1 MAANNIESYYY
12 SGQGVV
18 LMGEIDENGQALSLL
33 PIGNVSALTIAIE
46 TSRTE
51 HKESQTG
58 ARGTDKVITTEVGAA
73 VNITIEH
80 LIQANL
86 ALGLYGESKDVA
98 AATAKE
104 FKVPKVKLG
113 TVTPLPAIKLS
124 NVTVDDGADTPA
136 VTYTEGE
143 NYRVNMEAGSIY
155 WFTAAEQTAAGATE
169 TLADDAAVAINY
181 DSAAH
186 KQLDALT
193 SSAAPT
199 RFLRFE
205 GLNTVENNDPVVIDI
220 FKFESSPL
228 AEYALINEEISNIAL
243 EGNALAD
250 TSRTTGSKYF
260 TQRSLK

>member
-1 MAANNIESYYY
+1 MSANNIESYYY

-18 LMGEIDENGQALSLL
+18 MMGEIDANGNAHALR
-33 PIGNVSALTIAIE
+33 PIGNVSALSIAIE

-58 ARGTDKVITTEVGAA
+58 ARGTDKVITTEVGAS
-73 VNITIEH
+73 VNMTIEH
-80 LIQANL
+80 LIQDNL
-86 ALGLYGESKDVA
+86 ALGLYGETGQVA
-98 AATAKE
+98 AKTDATLTVS
-104 FKVPKVKLG
+104 KVMLG
-113 TVTPLPAIKLS
+113 TVTPLDAIKITS
-124 NVTVDDGADTPA
+124 ISVDTF
-136 VTYTEGE
+136 VEGE
-143 NYRVNMEAGSIY
+143 NYRVNKEAGSIY
-155 WFTAAEQTAAGATE
+155 WMTTAEQ
-169 TLADDAAVAINY
+169 
-181 DSAAH
+181 SAANAGSMLAEDAEVTITYSSEAH
-186 KQLDALT
+186 KKLDALT

-250 TSRTTGSKYF
+250 TSRTAGSKYF
-260 TQRSLK
+260 VQRSLR